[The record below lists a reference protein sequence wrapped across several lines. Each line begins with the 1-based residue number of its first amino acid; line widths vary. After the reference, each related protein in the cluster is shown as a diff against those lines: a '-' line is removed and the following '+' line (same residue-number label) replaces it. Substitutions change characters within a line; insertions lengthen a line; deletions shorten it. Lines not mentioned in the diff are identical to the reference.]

1 MPDLLYSENPPPRST
16 LYLNIPLGSE
26 SPATPMT
33 AVFLSRHAAPTSTVD
48 LLLYLHGHKADSL
61 QIDDYLTKPQY
72 RFRERLNAAG
82 KAAILVAPTLG
93 PKSQPGILATQ
104 GDAYLSDV
112 LDGLKQYGGFEAKPT
127 IDNLVLACHSGGG
140 VAMLAL
146 AQTLKAP
153 VAACWGFDC
162 LYNAGQDDA
171 WTAWAMQHPSASLF
185 VFYQGSTREL
195 SESLARKTAKLSNVV
210 VMPSKAPNHDNV
222 PRWHWLD
229 RLRKS
234 WELFG
239 PSHG

>member
-26 SPATPMT
+26 SPATPMM

-112 LDGLKQYGGFEAKPT
+112 LDGLKQHGGFEAKPT

-146 AQTLKAP
+146 AQTLKGKRLVRSSGHCKTVRLDAYFAP
-153 VAACWGFDC
+153 PASARPPANTSSIKPAPRMAA
-162 LYNAGQDDA
+162 
-171 WTAWAMQHPSASLF
+171 
-185 VFYQGSTREL
+185 ST
-195 SESLARKTAKLSNVV
+195 V
-210 VMPSKAPNHDNV
+210 
-222 PRWHWLD
+222 
-229 RLRKS
+229 
-234 WELFG
+234 
-239 PSHG
+239 

>member
-1 MPDLLYSENPPPRST
+1 MPDLLYSENFPSRLT
-16 LYLNIPLGSE
+16 LYLKIPLGSE
-26 SPATPMT
+26 SPAQPMT
-33 AVFLSRHAAPTSTVD
+33 AVFLSRHASPAPNVD
-48 LLLYLHGHKADSL
+48 LLLYLHGHKADAL
-61 QIDDYLTKPQY
+61 QIDDYLMKPQY

-82 KAAILVAPTLG
+82 NAAILVAPTLG

-112 LDGLKQYGGFEAKPT
+112 LDGLQQHGGFGVKPT
-127 IDNLVLACHSGGG
+127 IGNLVLACHSGGG

-146 AQTLKAP
+146 AQTLKTP

-171 WTAWAMQHPSASLF
+171 WLAWAMQHPNASLF
-185 VFYQGSTREL
+185 IFYQGSTSNL
-195 SESLARKTAKLSNVV
+195 SESLARKSAKLANVV

-239 PSHG
+239 PSHY